1 MKSKFTTAK
10 LQHQPI
16 IQKKIKNKIIGASNS
31 PPKRKKTKFI
41 IEDVP
46 SPPKQPRNSPPKRKK
61 TKFIIEDVPSPPKQ
75 PRNSPP
81 KRKKTKFIIEDVP
94 SPPKQPRNSSI
105 SSMSASALPSSP
117 PTMCCSC
124 HNIISVHTITKCV
137 WCQLYYHLEKCVS
150 HNAKERNKR
159 N

>member
-10 LQHQPI
+10 LPHQPI
-16 IQKKIKNKIIGASNS
+16 IQKNIKNKIIGASNS

-41 IEDVP
+41 IDDIP

-61 TKFIIEDVPSPPKQ
+61 TKFIIED
-75 PRNSPP
+75 
-81 KRKKTKFIIEDVP
+81 IP

-105 SSMSASALPSSP
+105 SSISASASPSSP

-124 HNIISVHTITKCV
+124 HNTRSVQMISKCV